1 MAERPTA
8 LRLGILV
15 FDGVMMSSIAAPSD
29 ALRVADRTMYQ
40 VKQARRQAQDA
51 LAQARSKAAHS

>member
-29 ALRVADRTMYQ
+29 ALRVADKLDPENASIPKNQ
-40 VKQARRQAQDA
+40 
-51 LAQARSKAAHS
+51 SG